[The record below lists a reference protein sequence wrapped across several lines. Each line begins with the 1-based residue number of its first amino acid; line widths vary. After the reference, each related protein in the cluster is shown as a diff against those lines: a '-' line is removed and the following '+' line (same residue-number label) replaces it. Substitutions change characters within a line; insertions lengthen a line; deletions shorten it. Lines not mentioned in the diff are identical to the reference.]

1 MNISELLITI
11 LIAFGVG
18 KISEH
23 QSPKYYDLETIDG
36 NVYNIKVE
44 KKSRYACPLH
54 CKADHYHH
62 VIIVEDQMNLTTD
75 FYNLFGF
82 GSDNIYINS
91 YEVVDLE
98 EVKTNKDKKRSGLKT
113 FDVQTYLP

>member
-1 MNISELLITI
+1 MNISELLITV
-11 LIAFGVG
+11 LIAFGIG

-23 QSPKYYDLETIDG
+23 QSPRYYDLETIDG

-44 KKSRYACPLH
+44 KKSKYACPSY

-62 VIIVEDQMNLTTD
+62 VIIVEDKMNLTSD

-82 GSDNIYINS
+82 DSDNVYINS
-91 YEVVDLE
+91 YEVANLE
-98 EVKTNKDKKRSGLKT
+98 EVNIHDDKKRSKLKT
-113 FDVQTYLP
+113 LDVQTYLP